1 MPPLPVEQTGESP
14 AACGGGAAAGG
25 PTSGSGDSQRSLP
38 TPFLT
43 KTYQLVDDPSVDD
56 LISWNDDGSTFI
68 VWRPAEFARDLLPK
82 YFKHNNFSSFVRQLN
97 TYGFRKVVPD
107 RWEFANDCFRRGE
120 KALLRDIQRR
130 KISPMAASA
139 VTPASVTVAAI
150 PTVARAVSPANSGD
164 DQGISSTSSPGG
176 AGTAGGANSFLR
188 TTSCTTTPEILE
200 ENERLRKENSAL
212 SHELTQLRGLCNNI
226 MVLMNN
232 YASPQ
237 LEGNSNN
244 NLADVKAALELLP
257 VADEVAVS
265 GRPRDGAAATESE
278 VSPRLFGVSIGFKR
292 VRIDEEDEE
301 EGNRQQTEGKEH
313 GSDVKAEPLDGS
325 TGNSDHQDQRWLDL
339 GK

>member
-1 MPPLPVEQTGESP
+1 M
-14 AACGGGAAAGG
+14 
-25 PTSGSGDSQRSLP
+25 
-38 TPFLT
+38 
-43 KTYQLVDDPSVDD
+43 
-56 LISWNDDGSTFI
+56 
-68 VWRPAEFARDLLPK
+68 
-82 YFKHNNFSSFVRQLN
+82 
-97 TYGFRKVVPD
+97 VPD

-130 KISPMAASA
+130 KISTMAASA
-139 VTPASVTVAAI
+139 VTSASVTVAAI

-237 LEGNSNN
+237 LEGNSGNSNN
-244 NLADVKAALELLP
+244 NLAEVKAALELLP

-265 GRPRDGAAATESE
+265 GRPRGGAAATESE

-292 VRIDEEDEE
+292 VRIDEEEEE
-301 EGNRQQTEGKEH
+301 EGNRQQKEGKEH
-313 GSDVKAEPLDGS
+313 ESDVKAEPLDGS
-325 TGNSDHQDQRWLDL
+325 SGNSDHQDQRWLDL

>member
-14 AACGGGAAAGG
+14 AATACGGGAAAGG
-25 PTSGSGDSQRSLP
+25 PPSGSGDSQRSLP

-139 VTPASVTVAAI
+139 VTSASVTVAAI

-176 AGTAGGANSFLR
+176 AGTAGGAKLVSPDDELHDDAGD
-188 TTSCTTTPEILE
+188 SGG
-200 ENERLRKENSAL
+200 ER
-212 SHELTQLRGLCNNI
+212 
-226 MVLMNN
+226 
-232 YASPQ
+232 
-237 LEGNSNN
+237 
-244 NLADVKAALELLP
+244 
-257 VADEVAVS
+257 EVAE
-265 GRPRDGAAATESE
+265 GELGPEPRVDSVERS
-278 VSPRLFGVSIGFKR
+278 V
-292 VRIDEEDEE
+292 
-301 EGNRQQTEGKEH
+301 
-313 GSDVKAEPLDGS
+313 
-325 TGNSDHQDQRWLDL
+325 
-339 GK
+339 